1 MNQALSPDKSRCRTS
16 AGRCRQAR
24 RSAELGEKGF
34 QFGAGVLV
42 AFFRGGGDAVGK
54 NLLGFGGTGFAGEQ
68 LGVHQI
74 GGDVVCITFEESA
87 KMRVGGCGVPAVH
100 TFHGESI
107 AGEGIFGLRGHE
119 LFKHLGAGFLLFAH
133 WVVPYYTGARVS
145 LQTWA
150 EAGMRMKRNKKNGD
164 QQECNLAGK
173 PVSASRSEMTEI
185 VLPAQT
191 NPLGKL
197 LGGQVMHL
205 VDMAAALA
213 AHRHSNCY
221 VVTAS
226 VDYIDFR
233 NAVNLGEIVTL
244 KSQVNRVFH
253 TSMEVGVEV
262 YSDNVL
268 RGERKHTTTAY
279 VTFVAIDEHTRKP
292 KLVAPLILKTAAER
306 KRYREAAERRKTRL
320 ALRYG
325 K

>member
-1 MNQALSPDKSRCRTS
+1 MGMMRKKEES
-16 AGRCRQAR
+16 
-24 RSAELGEKGF
+24 
-34 QFGAGVLV
+34 
-42 AFFRGGGDAVGK
+42 RGGGGK
-54 NLLGFGGTGFAGEQ
+54 R
-68 LGVHQI
+68 
-74 GGDVVCITFEESA
+74 
-87 KMRVGGCGVPAVH
+87 K
-100 TFHGESI
+100 
-107 AGEGIFGLRGHE
+107 
-119 LFKHLGAGFLLFAH
+119 
-133 WVVPYYTGARVS
+133 
-145 LQTWA
+145 
-150 EAGMRMKRNKKNGD
+150 
-164 QQECNLAGK
+164 GK

-213 AHRHSNCY
+213 AHRHSNSY

-233 NAVNLGEIVTL
+233 NPVSLGEIVNL

-262 YSDNVL
+262 YSENAL
-268 RGERKHTTTAY
+268 TGERKHTITAY

-292 KLVAPLILKTAAER
+292 KLVPPLLLKTAGE
-306 KRYREAAERRKTRL
+306 KRRFDEAAERRKTRL

-325 K
+325 TDSRK

>member
-1 MNQALSPDKSRCRTS
+1 VTQI
-16 AGRCRQAR
+16 
-24 RSAELGEKGF
+24 
-34 QFGAGVLV
+34 VL
-42 AFFRGGGDAVGK
+42 
-54 NLLGFGGTGFAGEQ
+54 EQ
-68 LGVHQI
+68 EV
-74 GGDVVCITFEESA
+74 
-87 KMRVGGCGVPAVH
+87 
-100 TFHGESI
+100 
-107 AGEGIFGLRGHE
+107 
-119 LFKHLGAGFLLFAH
+119 
-133 WVVPYYTGARVS
+133 
-145 LQTWA
+145 
-150 EAGMRMKRNKKNGD
+150 RMKRKNGSK
-164 QQECNLAGK
+164 QTSEKELPGK

-205 VDMAAALA
+205 VDMAGALA

-233 NAVNLGEIVTL
+233 NPVNLGEIVNL

-262 YSDNVL
+262 FSENAMT
-268 RGERKHTTTAY
+268 GERKHTTTAY

-292 KLVAPLILKTAAER
+292 KLVPPLILKTAGER
-306 KRYREAAERRKTRL
+306 HRFRGAAKRRKTRL

-325 K
+325 TDSHSGK